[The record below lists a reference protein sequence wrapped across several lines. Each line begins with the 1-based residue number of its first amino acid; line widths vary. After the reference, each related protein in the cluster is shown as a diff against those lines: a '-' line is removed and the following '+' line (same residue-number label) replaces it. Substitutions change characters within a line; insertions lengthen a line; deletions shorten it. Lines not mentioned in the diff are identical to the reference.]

1 MKGTSD
7 FAYYM
12 TSYLSAYLPGQR
24 NVSTNTVKSYRD
36 TFRLMLI
43 YFRDEENI
51 PPERIQ
57 MKSITRNLIC
67 KFLDWLEKERN
78 CSITTRNQRLACIH
92 AFIRYIQSETPENLL
107 EYQRILG
114 IPSKKG
120 IHKSLDY
127 LSAEAVSA
135 ILKQPEQTCKRGRR
149 DLVLLTLLYD
159 SGACVQELIDLTV
172 IDLRLE
178 APATVT
184 LHGKGR
190 KMRCIPLMSP
200 TVQLLKNYLSENEL
214 YEHPEKSCHPLFFNS
229 RKQKLT
235 RAGISYI
242 INKYLSTARTH
253 TEMILPNNI
262 SPHVFRHS
270 KAMHML
276 QAGVNLIYIRDFLG
290 HVNVTT
296 TEIYAKAD
304 ADVKRRALEQAYINV
319 SNLSQDDWNEDKGL
333 MEWLSALCK

>member
-36 TFRLMLI
+36 AFRLMLI
-43 YFRDEENI
+43 YFRNEENI
-51 PPERIQ
+51 LPERIQ
-57 MKSITRNLIC
+57 MKSITKDSVC
-67 KFLDWLEKERN
+67 KFLDWLEKKRS

-92 AFIRYIQSETPENLL
+92 AFIRYIQSETPKNLL

-114 IPSKKG
+114 IPAKKG
-120 IHKSLDY
+120 IHKAVDY
-127 LSAEAVSA
+127 LTAETMSA
-135 ILKQPEQTCKRGRR
+135 IFGQPERACKRGRR

-159 SGACVQELIDLTV
+159 SGARVQELIDLTV
-172 IDLRLE
+172 SDLRLE
-178 APATVT
+178 APATVI

-200 TVQLLKNYLSENEL
+200 TVQLLRNYLSECGL
-214 YEHPEKSCHPLFFNS
+214 YGHPEKSGHPLFFNS

-242 INKYLSTARTH
+242 INKYLSAARSRTKI
-253 TEMILPNNI
+253 ILPDNI

-304 ADVKRRALEQAYINV
+304 ADAKRRALEQAYINV
-319 SNLSQDDWNEDKGL
+319 SDLSHDDWNEDKGL

>member
-1 MKGTSD
+1 MKGPSD
-7 FAYYM
+7 FAYYV

-24 NVSTNTVKSYRD
+24 NVSTNTIKSYRD

-43 YFRDEENI
+43 YFRGEENI
-51 PPERIQ
+51 PPEHIQ
-57 MKSITRNLIC
+57 MKSITRNSIC

-78 CSITTRNQRLACIH
+78 SSIATRNQRLACIH
-92 AFIRYIQSETPENLL
+92 AFIRYIQSETPENLF

-114 IPSKKG
+114 IPTKKG
-120 IHKSLDY
+120 MHKSLDY

-135 ILKQPEQTCKRGRR
+135 ILKQPERTCKRGRR

-159 SGACVQELIDLTV
+159 SGARVQELIDLTV
-172 IDLRLE
+172 SNLRLE
-178 APATVT
+178 APATVI
-184 LHGKGR
+184 LYGKGR

-214 YEHPEKSCHPLFFNS
+214 YGHPEKSCHPLFFNS

-242 INKYLSTARTH
+242 INKYLSEARTH
-253 TEMILPNNI
+253 AGIILPDNI

-276 QAGVNLIYIRDFLG
+276 HAGVNLIYIRDFLG

-304 ADVKRRALEQAYINV
+304 ANAKRRALEQAYINI
-319 SNLSQDDWNEDKGL
+319 SDLSQNDWNDDKGL
-333 MEWLSALCK
+333 MEWLTALCK